1 VYVRED
7 KHETDTRRNHRTGVW
22 SLLIVLL
29 LVATLVP
36 VPGSAIGQEATPVVD
51 AWSNAE
57 FPSNPE
63 PDLVEAEVADAVVT
77 GDESDSQLVVPSG
90 AESGTDD
97 TTTMPMVD
105 PQTETDAAQTE
116 SEPVVIPDNTDTL
129 WIADGVSEY
138 SLQQGES
145 VTIPV
150 TYSVTTP
157 RTSTTIAAELV
168 NATEGWSI
176 SAAGFAD
183 GNASATVGNWLET
196 ATLEPGA
203 SFTMSLTITAPATVD
218 ADHSVG
224 LRVWSTAAGVNG
236 KETGVA
242 WTDTLLASVTVV
254 SKAAV
259 ELAVAAAGDPSIECV
274 PLSTMIVEA
283 GVVVIEANGTA
294 DYSCTVVDGPVK
306 LALGPGGITQG
317 WWFSIDNSTFG
328 DTVASSSAQ
337 VNGELSVSM
346 KLADPAVNPG
356 PGSLE
361 LAITRRGV
369 GNTTILDTATL
380 LAKVPQAATTPSV
393 SIDDFAFSP
402 LTWNGTSWGTTSGST
417 KVAIQRD
424 QAGDFGDFAIQI
436 QLIHTP
442 YPGALEPF
450 LTSSASTSGGISTNT
465 IVQNPILSPVTVAT
479 VTPDF
484 SGTGQVDLSFGLT
497 PSDRVPPSEHTMTI
511 RVTTVNAP

>member
-1 VYVRED
+1 M
-7 KHETDTRRNHRTGVW
+7 RRNGQAGVW
-22 SLLIVLL
+22 TLLIIALL
-29 LVATLVP
+29 IATMMSLP
-36 VPGSAIGQEATPVVD
+36 RLAIGQEATPVVD
-51 AWSNAE
+51 VSAGT
-57 FPSNPE
+57 
-63 PDLVEAEVADAVVT
+63 EAQ
-77 GDESDSQLVVPSG
+77 S
-90 AESGTDD
+90 
-97 TTTMPMVD
+97 
-105 PQTETDAAQTE
+105 E
-116 SEPVVIPDNTDTL
+116 SEPVLAEPADVAGAEEETESQPLDASGSESGIDETTTILVVDPQAGTDAVQPQSEPAVIPENTDTL
-129 WIADGVSEY
+129 WLADGVSEY
-138 SLQQGES
+138 SLQEGES

-150 TYSVTTP
+150 IYSVTTP
-157 RTSTTIAAELV
+157 RTFTTIAAELV
-168 NATEGWSI
+168 NAPEGWTI
-176 SAAGFAD
+176 SAAGLVD
-183 GNASATVGNWLET
+183 GNGALSLGKWVET
-196 ATLEPGA
+196 TTLEPGA
-203 SFTMSLTITAPATVD
+203 SFTLPITITAPATVD
-218 ADHSVG
+218 VDHSVG

-236 KETGVA
+236 EETGVA

-254 SKAAV
+254 SKDAV
-259 ELAVAAAGDPSIECV
+259 ELAVAATGDPSIECV

-294 DYSCTVVDGPVK
+294 DYSCIVVDGPVK
-306 LALGPGGITQG
+306 FALGPGGITQG

-328 DTVASSSAQ
+328 DTVASSSAR
-337 VNGELSVSM
+337 VDGTYAVSM

-361 LAITRRGV
+361 LAIVSPGS

-424 QAGDFGDFAIQI
+424 QAGDFGAFAIQI
-436 QLIHTP
+436 QLVHTP